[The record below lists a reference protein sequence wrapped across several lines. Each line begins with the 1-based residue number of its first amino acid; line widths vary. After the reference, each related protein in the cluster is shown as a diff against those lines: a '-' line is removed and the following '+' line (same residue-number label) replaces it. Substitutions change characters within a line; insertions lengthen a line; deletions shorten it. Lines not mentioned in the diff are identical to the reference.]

1 MDRSPAT
8 GYGGNTYS
16 AQPGFSGPTMYQAN
30 TASPAPG
37 YGGNTYSAQPGFSG
51 PTMYQANIASPAP
64 DYAGNTQSA
73 EPEFSGPTMY
83 QANTVRG
90 TVWSTG
96 LFDCHEDETNAVM
109 TAFLPC
115 VTFGQIAEVM
125 DQGELTCPLGSL
137 IYALM
142 MPALCSQWLMGSKYR
157 TRLRNRYNLV
167 EAPYTDI
174 ISHVFCPCCSL
185 CQEFRELR
193 KRGLD
198 PALGWNGILAQRQA
212 GVGQPETVEVPPP
225 RQNMSF

>member
-1 MDRSPAT
+1 MDRSTGST
-8 GYGGNTYS
+8 GYGGNTQQD
-16 AQPGFSGPTMYQAN
+16 QPGFAGPSMYQPN
-30 TASPAPG
+30 TGSPA
-37 YGGNTYSAQPGFSG
+37 NNF
-51 PTMYQANIASPAP
+51 
-64 DYAGNTQSA
+64 TQYA
-73 EPEFSGPTMY
+73 EPELPGPTMY

-90 TVWSTG
+90 TVWSSG

-125 DQGELTCPLGSL
+125 DQGEMTCPLGSL

-142 MPALCSQWLMGSKYR
+142 MPALCSQWLMGSSYR
-157 TRLRNRYNLV
+157 KRLRERYNLV

-198 PALGWNGILAQRQA
+198 PSLGWNGILAQRQA
-212 GVGQPETVEVPPP
+212 AQHETVEVPPP
-225 RQNMSF
+225 RQTMF